1 VRWAGQ
7 LDLAKLKKSAVP
19 AAEIGAQKVID
30 AKAKARLEAAKRA
43 GAAARAGG
51 MSFGAG
57 GWATSSQHSLK
68 NPAPACQNSHP
79 VRYKFNEGHTNAI
92 RRPVLM
98 RDLLA

>member
-1 VRWAGQ
+1 
-7 LDLAKLKKSAVP
+7 
-19 AAEIGAQKVID
+19 
-30 AKAKARLEAAKRA
+30 
-43 GAAARAGG
+43 